1 LTAPVLFRLV
11 AKHQPTVFLDEVDTY
26 LTFAQ
31 ELRGLIN
38 AGHKQGGCAYRCEGR
53 DNAVRAFNAFAPM
66 VISGIGP
73 LHETL
78 RSRSIRLVLLK
89 AEEEEQK
96 ELRARFDSRHTE
108 IEAILCRKL
117 ARWANDNFAALQ
129 ACDPPMPPGAYN
141 RLADNWRPM
150 FAIAQIAGGDWPQLA
165 LEAFNHL
172 ANHRAHTSGSFLS
185 AFGASGEVDSSS
197 PQSQIENQKSQIA
210 LLADIR
216 QIFTQSGA
224 TRISSKQLLEALR
237 TGPAGRYAKLGT
249 AYSAL
254 SWLARGL
261 KPFGINSRV
270 MRIGTQ
276 CAKGYDLADFTDAFA
291 RFLNP

>member
-1 LTAPVLFRLV
+1 LNLTSAVAECGKSTTVDLLATLAPRSLCTENLTAPVLFRLV
-11 AKHQPTVFLDEVDTY
+11 AKHQPTVFWTSGY
-26 LTFAQ
+26 FALTFAQ

-78 RSRSIRLVLLK
+78 RSRSIRVVLLK
-89 AEEEEQK
+89 AKEEEQK

-117 ARWANDNFAALQ
+117 ARWAHDNFAALQ

-141 RLADNWRPM
+141 RVADNWRPL

-165 LEAFNHL
+165 LEGYRHL
-172 ANHRAHTSGSFLS
+172 THQ
-185 AFGASGEVDSSS
+185 ASSLFVLTCS
-197 PQSQIENQKSQIA
+197 PKATASQQSEK
-210 LLADIR
+210 R
-216 QIFTQSGA
+216 
-224 TRISSKQLLEALR
+224 RR
-237 TGPAGRYAKLGT
+237 
-249 AYSAL
+249 AL
-254 SWLARGL
+254 SHPTVL
-261 KPFGINSRV
+261 
-270 MRIGTQ
+270 T
-276 CAKGYDLADFTDAFA
+276 
-291 RFLNP
+291 